1 MMATVLQVFFLT
13 VGTFFMMI
21 AAIGIYR
28 MPDVYN
34 QLHTSTKAIT
44 LSLVNLLLGA
54 LIDLGSISVAM
65 KSVLILAFQFMTA
78 PVAAHM
84 ISRVHYPNSWDET
97 IMDEMEGESLAGKGR
112 EDPEE
117 SVTHDDEEAASE
129 EDEEHATL

>member
-1 MMATVLQVFFLT
+1 MIANVLKLFFLT

-21 AAIGIYR
+21 AAFGIYR

-44 LSLVNLLLGA
+44 LALINLLIGA

-65 KSVLILAFQFMTA
+65 KSVLIIAFQFMTA

-84 ISRVHYPNSWDET
+84 IARSSYSDMWDGT
-97 IMDEMEGESLAGKGR
+97 IMDEMKGEPIAEKGGEEPGKTVIR
-112 EDPEE
+112 KDPQKPG
-117 SVTHDDEEAASE
+117 DDEEQ
-129 EDEEHATL
+129 ATL